1 MLNPVGPPCT
11 IVHVQVIIDTLFM
24 DKDGMILE
32 NENFKSYLIVRPLV
46 LEEVPR
52 EDYDDAGA
60 ARSVL
65 HYHIDP

>member
-1 MLNPVGPPCT
+1 M
-11 IVHVQVIIDTLFM
+11 IIDTLFM